1 MEEHGMMTQQD
12 PKIDGRTKRAL
23 DMAIAR
29 KQVSQE
35 SYRAVLAGEITLQEA
50 KAMGR
55 DGAPAT
61 DATVGRS
68 GPRAA
73 TGGPRSTVVED
84 RRGDGH
90 ARRHTPPQ
98 PTSRISKDDAR
109 QFCWC
114 GCQQLTSPNCR
125 WLPGHDQRAKG
136 IIKRAVREGKAEELS
151 DRLKEYGAERG
162 LV

>member
-1 MEEHGMMTQQD
+1 MTQQD
-12 PKIDGRTKRAL
+12 PKVDGRTKRAL
-23 DMAIAR
+23 NMAIAR

-35 SYRAVLAGEITLQEA
+35 SYRAVLAGTLTLQAA
-50 KAMGR
+50 KAIGR

-61 DATVGRS
+61 DATQGRN
-68 GPRAA
+68 GPGTA
-73 TGGPRSTVVED
+73 TET
-84 RRGDGH
+84 
-90 ARRHTPPQ
+90 AREGQEQPTNAPQDSPPQ
-98 PTSRISKDDAR
+98 PVSRISRDDTT
-109 QFCWC
+109 QQCWC
-114 GCQQLTSPNCR
+114 GCQQLTSPNRR